1 MNVVKRLIK
10 ARGFSA
16 LIFLLMLFV
25 GVGAINPAF
34 LTPANI
40 AACFNTSVV
49 YTLVAVG
56 VAFTLFIG
64 EIDVSVGSNLGLV
77 AAVVGTMLRDGQPLI
92 AAIAVG
98 IVLGALI
105 GLVNAWGVAVM
116 KAPSLIFTLGVNGV
130 LRGIIYVYTNGA
142 WVENLPKRFK
152 DFSAVTGIG
161 NLTVY
166 YCAVIALVILIHL
179 TLVKTRQGRWF
190 AAVGDN
196 ANGATLVGL
205 PTLQTKIAAY
215 VICGIFAAIGGIL
228 FCSRI
233 GFVTPM
239 AGNGYEMKAI
249 AACVLGGVSLLGGV
263 GSTLGAAVG
272 AVIMASISY
281 LLVFMGFSS
290 NYDNAI
296 TGVILIVIVVVD
308 ALLQHRTIVKSR
320 HARLNARVSTLP
332 TLDKLAQ
339 QIDEFGA
346 DIMNPHDSREGGR

>member
-1 MNVVKRLIK
+1 MNIVKRLMK
-10 ARGFSA
+10 ARGLSS
-16 LIFLLMLFV
+16 LIFLIALFFVV
-25 GVGAINPAF
+25 GSINPAF
-34 LTPANI
+34 LTPATI

-77 AAVVGTMLRDGQPLI
+77 AAVVGTMLRDGQPL
-92 AAIAVG
+92 
-98 IVLGALI
+98 
-105 GLVNAWGVAVM
+105 VAVM
-116 KAPSLIFTLGVNGV
+116 KAPSLIFTLGVNGI

-142 WVENLPKRFK
+142 WVENLPKSFK
-152 DFSAVTGIG
+152 DFSAVTGVG
-161 NLTVY
+161 DLTVY
-166 YCAVIALVILIHL
+166 YCAVIALVVIIHMVL
-179 TLVKTRQGRWF
+179 TKTRRGRWF

-196 ANGATLVGL
+196 ANGATLVGI
-205 PTLQTKIAAY
+205 PTLRTKILAY
-215 VICGIFAAIGGIL
+215 VLCGVFAAVGGIL

-239 AGNGYEMKAI
+239 SGNGYEMKAI

-263 GSTLGAAVG
+263 GSVLGAAVG
-272 AVIMASISY
+272 SVIMASISY

-308 ALLQHRTIVKSR
+308 ALLQHRSIVKNR
-320 HARLNARVSTLP
+320 HARLNARVAQKPVSEQ
-332 TLDKLAQ
+332 LAE
-339 QIDEFGA
+339 QIAEFGA
-346 DIMNPHDSREGGR
+346 EVLDSSDTRGGER